1 MLTLVRIDERLA
13 LASTFT
19 GAARRYWTGVYPHVR
34 HELEYWRERAREIP
48 DPVLRRLALHA
59 QRKRGN
65 IEGAAA
71 FATFV
76 PRADR
81 AAVLHAAVAF
91 QAAYDYLDV
100 LAEQPQADPVAGAR
114 ALHQAL
120 LHALDPPLGWVGT
133 GSTDYYASY
142 PKREDNGYLAELVE
156 RSRAALATLPSYAA
170 VAPAARRAA
179 ERIVEFQS
187 SNLSTSQGDHQALQC
202 WARGETPAGTDL
214 RWWEAAG
221 GGGSPLCIYA
231 LIAAAADPAVQPR
244 EVEAIE
250 NAYFPWIS
258 ALHSLLDHLV
268 DRSQD
273 AALGQRNL
281 LDYYSSQQETAE
293 RMQTLAE
300 RAARATRTLPRS
312 RQHAIILAGMTGYY
326 LSDPQAATPEAK
338 PIARKVR
345 AAIGGPMA
353 PTLMV
358 FKARR
363 VAGVALTSSYYGP
376 RPCAVVSSS

>member
-1 MLTLVRIDERLA
+1 MMVRIDERLA
-13 LASTFT
+13 LAATFAD
-19 GAARRYWTGVYPHVR
+19 AARRYWTGIYPHVR
-34 HELEYWRERAREIP
+34 RELDHWRERAGEIP
-48 DPVLRRLALHA
+48 DPVLRRLALRA
-59 QRKRGN
+59 QRTGGN

-71 FATFV
+71 FATFA
-76 PRADR
+76 PRSQR
-81 AAVLHAAVAF
+81 AVVVRAAVAF

-100 LAEQPQADPVAGAR
+100 LAEQSQADPVAGTR

-120 LHALDPPLGWVGT
+120 LHALDPLLGT

-142 PKREDNGYLAELVE
+142 PQREDNGYLAELVYAC
-156 RSRAALATLPSYAA
+156 RTAHATLPAYAA
-170 VAPAARRAA
+170 VAPTARRAA
-179 ERIVEFQS
+179 ERVVEFQS
-187 SNLSTSQGDHQALQC
+187 LNLSESQGPQNAFAR
-202 WARGETPAGTDL
+202 WAGMEISQGTDL

-231 LIAAAADPAVQPR
+231 LIAAAADPSVAPGD
-244 EVEAIE
+244 VEAIE
-250 NAYFPWIS
+250 NAYFPWIG

-273 AALGQRNL
+273 AAVGQRNL

-300 RAARATRTLPRS
+300 RAARAARALPHGHR
-312 RQHAIILAGMTGYY
+312 HTIILAGMTGYY
-326 LSDPQAATPEAK
+326 LSDPQASAPG
-338 PIARKVR
+338 ARRISREVR
-345 AAIGGPMA
+345 QAIGGLMA

-363 VAGVALTSSYYGP
+363 VVGVALTSSYCGP
-376 RPCAVVSSS
+376 RPCASSS